1 MTLSENRVA
10 RTPAEKQRAAK
21 TKAKSDT
28 PAVTVTFPFND
39 VERANLVPDL
49 NFRGAK

>member
-1 MTLSENRVA
+1 MTSRKIVLHALRLKAA
-10 RTPAEKQRAAK
+10 RCQNQG
-21 TKAKSDT
+21 KSDT